1 MRVRYVI
8 AGCAAG
14 LALYLTALGAAGSPV
29 ADAAMKG
36 DKAALR
42 TLLQQ
47 KADVNLARRTAPP
60 RSSGRH
66 TRTTWIWPTC

>member
-1 MRVRYVI
+1 MRVRYLVT
-8 AGCAAG
+8 GCAAG

-42 TLLQQ
+42 TLLQH
-47 KADVNLARRTAPP
+47 KADVNLAQAD
-60 RSSGRH
+60 GVH
-66 TRTTWIWPTC
+66 VGFGGDA